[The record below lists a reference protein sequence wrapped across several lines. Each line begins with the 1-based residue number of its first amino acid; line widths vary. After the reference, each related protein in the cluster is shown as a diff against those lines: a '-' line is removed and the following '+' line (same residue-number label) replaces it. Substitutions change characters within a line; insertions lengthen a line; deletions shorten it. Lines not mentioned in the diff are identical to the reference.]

1 MFEDELETALSRPRY
16 ARSAKPLSGD
26 GEDVVCVSGYRHA
39 HRSRSLLGSFGQ
51 VEIEVP
57 RARLSA
63 EDGRVVLRRSMKS
76 GALPRTPNHTGE
88 RDLAH
93 LQRFAPEV
101 LPVQFDQVE
110 RVEEYGGVRV
120 PVPMIRLL
128 RRRCRIVAAV
138 GCGAAPCAS
147 RGWGVCRRLDVEKRK
162 LPNKNN

>member
-26 GEDVVCVSGYRHA
+26 GEDVVCVSGHRHA

-147 RGWGVCRRLDVEKRK
+147 RWGVCRRLDVEKRK